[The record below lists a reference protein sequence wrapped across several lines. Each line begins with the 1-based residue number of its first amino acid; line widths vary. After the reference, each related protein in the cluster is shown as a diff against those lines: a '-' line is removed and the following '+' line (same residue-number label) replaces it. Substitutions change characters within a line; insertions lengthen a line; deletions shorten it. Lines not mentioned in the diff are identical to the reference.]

1 MPTTYRVIADDLS
14 RRITDGDLGPGD
26 RVPSTRQ
33 IAADWGVAM
42 ATATKALAELQRR
55 GLARAIAGVGTVVS
69 GTEPP
74 VPTLTHASAPHPN
87 PVTTTDASSRIGV
100 GTRRGQDVRERI
112 VGIAIRIA
120 DAEGI
125 GAVSMRR
132 IGIELG
138 VPTMSLYRWMPSKDD
153 LTVHIV
159 DATLGTMTW
168 PDPPPPGWRAQL
180 DYAARGQWAI
190 TRAHP
195 WLAQLL
201 SMTRPQL
208 APNAMLHTEWMMRA
222 LTTAGLSRAQSLR
235 VALTLVGFVI
245 GAALALDSERQA
257 LRDTGITSDEWM
269 ATQEARFSAIIATGR
284 YPVLSGLSEEED
296 FDSGLEE
303 IFETGLAIFLDGVDK
318 MLRTANRGDVTRTRR
333 ATRRAASG

>member
-14 RRITDGDLGPGD
+14 RRITDGELGPGD

-55 GLARAIAGVGTVVS
+55 GLARAIAGVGTVVA
-69 GTEPP
+69 GTDAP
-74 VPTLTHASAPHPN
+74 VPHAPGPPTSPPAGAE
-87 PVTTTDASSRIGV
+87 ASSRIGV
-100 GTRRGQDVRERI
+100 GARRGRDVRERI
-112 VGIAIRIA
+112 VAVAIRIA

-222 LTTAGLSRAQSLR
+222 LITAGLSRAQSLR

-245 GAALALDSERQA
+245 GTALALDSERQA

-269 ATQEARFSAIIATGR
+269 ATQEARFSAIIAT
-284 YPVLSGLSEEED
+284 
-296 FDSGLEE
+296 
-303 IFETGLAIFLDGVDK
+303 
-318 MLRTANRGDVTRTRR
+318 
-333 ATRRAASG
+333 